1 MPPRDDE
8 PDPQGIKEHQTVGGS
23 ERISQATKR
32 TSGSDQDSDASWKL
46 KHTGGWNPLALL
58 EMGQGRHMEKSG
70 GVEILVFTHLLLMSF
85 VLRRLLRSQLVRFKI
100 VEFFIKKVN

>member
-58 EMGQGRHMEKSG
+58 EMGQGHHR
-70 GVEILVFTHLLLMSF
+70 EIW
-85 VLRRLLRSQLVRFKI
+85 
-100 VEFFIKKVN
+100 KKVEALKFLCSPTSS